1 MDLDELYK
9 DTILYYGK
17 NTENKR
23 EVEPYDFKKRGVN
36 HSCGDEITI
45 SMRVCDGII
54 DDIAFIGDGCM
65 ISMASTAIMIDLVK
79 GKKVEEAKRIIDIF
93 IRMIKREVT
102 EDEINEL
109 GDGIVFQNM
118 QNMPARVKCATLA
131 WHTLNEIIQD

>member
-1 MDLDELYK
+1 MNLDELYK

-17 NTENKR
+17 NTENRR
-23 EVEPYDFKKRGVN
+23 EVSPYDFKKRGVN

-45 SMRVCDGII
+45 SMRVRDGII

-65 ISMASTAIMIDLVK
+65 ISMASTSIMIDLVK
-79 GKKVEEAKRIIDIF
+79 GKKIEDAQKIVDIF

-109 GDGIVFQNM
+109 GDGIVFQNI

-131 WHTLNEIIQD
+131 WHTLNEIIQN